1 MFSMTEPGKYA
12 PPQSRRNKKQ
22 LGAHLDPNL
31 VERMKAFGKRMELS
45 MTEIIAM
52 SVNEAVSA
60 YGVGPLLQV
69 ARERLVH
76 RVRSPSQV
84 QTKGP
89 KCRTGTQRVAA
100 FFNEGDID
108 RVRAFSAEKGI
119 PLERLIADGLAKLLS
134 SGSRVLRA
142 A

>member
-1 MFSMTEPGKYA
+1 MAEPGLKYA
-12 PPQSRRNKKQ
+12 PPRSRRNKKQ
-22 LGAHLDPNL
+22 LAAHLDPGL
-31 VERMKAFGKRMELS
+31 VERMKTYGKRMELTL
-45 MTEIIAM
+45 TEIIAM
-52 SVNEAVSA
+52 SVNEAVSE

-69 ARERLVH
+69 SRERLVQ

-89 KCRTGTQRVAA
+89 ECRTGTKRVAA

-108 RVRAFSAEKGI
+108 RVRAFSKEKAVSQ
-119 PLERLIADGLAKLLS
+119 ERLIADGLEKLLAAS
-134 SGSRVLRA
+134 NKVRRA